1 MGEFL
6 TANEIIIKAKESPS
20 DFNFKTRLFIVKH
33 VKKTTKQGKPYLNI
47 TLRDTTGEIPNF
59 IKWTSGEK
67 EFIKVLNEFEI
78 GNILEFSAKFDKK
91 YGSSAIINYR
101 ILNSTEYDIKDY
113 VESPK
118 IDGSAL
124 YDEITKT
131 ISKLHNKKLK
141 ELLERVF
148 SDEGIKQKFIECP
161 SSIINHHAYKYGNL
175 EHTVGM
181 IKIFE
186 QLIDYYKRNTLL
198 NVDLIYAGIILH
210 DIGKIYE
217 ITLNNSLPKR
227 KNDGINYGHIVLGD
241 HLISNFINEIEDFPK
256 DLENKIR
263 HLILS
268 HHGKKEWDSVVE
280 PQIYEAEI
288 LHYLD
293 MIDSRFKLNY

>member
-1 MGEFL
+1 MDEFL
-6 TANEIIIKAKESPS
+6 TTNEIIIKAKESSS
-20 DFNFKTRLFIVKH
+20 DFKFKSRLQVIKH
-33 VKKTTKQGKPYLNI
+33 VKKTTNQGKPYLNI
-47 TLRDTTGEIPNF
+47 TLRDTTGEIQNF
-59 IKWTSGEK
+59 IRWTSGEE

-78 GNILEFSAKFDKK
+78 GNILEVSAKFDRK
-91 YGSSAIINYR
+91 YGSSAITDYR
-101 ILNSTEYDIKDY
+101 ILNSTEYDINDY
-113 VESPK
+113 IESPK
-118 IDGSAL
+118 IDGREL

-131 ISKLHNKKLK
+131 ISKLLNKKLK

-161 SSIINHHAYKYGNL
+161 SSIVNHHAYKHGNL

-217 ITLNNSLPKR
+217 ITLNNGLPKR
-227 KNDGINYGHIVLGD
+227 KEEGINYGHIVLGD
-241 HLISNFINEIEDFPK
+241 RLISNLINEIDNFPK

-263 HLILS
+263 HLILR

-280 PQIYEAEI
+280 PQIGEAVI

>member
-6 TANEIIIKAKESPS
+6 TANEIIIKAKESPN

-59 IKWTSGEK
+59 IRWTSGEK

-91 YGSSAIINYR
+91 YGSSAITNYR

-131 ISKLHNKKLK
+131 ISKLYNKKLK

-227 KNDGINYGHIVLGD
+227 KNEGINYGHIVLGD
-241 HLISNFINEIEDFPK
+241 NLISNFINEIEDFPK